1 MGSTKKQKTIFRHK
15 WFLVGL
21 LSVFLAAPNSTFTKF
36 GTDSIN
42 PILYVGLRF
51 LVIGIVTLPFVIK
64 AKDKLTR
71 SNFKHTLIS
80 AMGMA
85 VAVMSYVGAIS
96 LSQAS
101 YVSIITLITPIFFI
115 IFSNKITGEKIS
127 RRALYGITL
136 AMIGAMIV
144 VLLPVAI
151 RQSGDFVFYPLATVL
166 ALINTISF
174 PITIIYYRR
183 ANDEGVPI
191 MALMNISSWV
201 VTFISVVML
210 FVMTIFFNATFET
223 PAKPAIIAVFY
234 SAIAVAL
241 LSRAMGIKSYEY
253 IGAVRTSALAYLET
267 FLAILIPVVVLRES
281 LSTEMIIGGIV
292 ILLGVFIVEHHK
304 SIHHKHHFIFRNH

>member
-1 MGSTKKQKTIFRHK
+1 MQKKVVGTHK

-36 GTDSIN
+36 GTDSVN

-51 LVIGIVTLPFVIK
+51 ILIGLVTLPFVIS
-64 AKDKLTR
+64 ARNKLTKR
-71 SNFKHTLIS
+71 NLRHVIIS
-80 AMGMA
+80 AIGMTI
-85 VAVMSYVGAIS
+85 AVMSYVGAIK

-127 RRALYGITL
+127 RRALFGITL
-136 AMIGAMIV
+136 AIIGAMTV

-151 RQSGDFVFYPLATVL
+151 RQSGEFVFYPIATVL

-174 PITIIYYRR
+174 PITIIYYRK
-183 ANDEGVPI
+183 ANDDGVPI
-191 MALMNISSWV
+191 MALMSISAWV
-201 VTFISVVML
+201 VTLISVIML
-210 FVMTIFFNATFET
+210 FIMTIFFGITFAS
-223 PAKPAIIAVFY
+223 PDKPAIIAVVY

-241 LSRAMGIKSYEY
+241 LSRALGIKAYEY

-267 FLAILIPVVVLRES
+267 FLAILIPVIVLREK
-281 LSTEMIIGGIV
+281 LSIEMIIGGIV
-292 ILLGVFIVEHHK
+292 ILLGVFVVEHHK
-304 SIHHKHHFIFRNH
+304 SDHHKHHFIFRNH

>member
-1 MGSTKKQKTIFRHK
+1 MIKNIIARHK

-21 LSVFLAAPNSTFTKF
+21 FSVFLAAPNSTFTKY

-51 LVIGIVTLPFVIK
+51 LVIGLVTLPFVFK
-64 AKDKLTR
+64 ARNQLNR
-71 SNFKHTLIS
+71 SNLKHTLIS
-80 AMGMA
+80 AFGMT

-127 RRALYGITL
+127 KRALYGITL

-144 VLLPVAI
+144 VLLPIAV
-151 RQSGDFVFYPLATVL
+151 RQSGDFVFYPLATAL
-166 ALINTISF
+166 ALVNTIAF
-174 PITIIYYRR
+174 PITIIYYRK

-191 MALMNISSWV
+191 MALMNISAWV
-201 VTFISVVML
+201 VAFIGVLML
-210 FVMTIFFNATFET
+210 FVMTIFFSATFDS
-223 PAKPAIIAVFY
+223 PDKPAIVAILY

-241 LSRAMGIKSYEY
+241 ISRAMGIKSYEY

-267 FLAILIPVVVLRES
+267 LLAILIPVIVLGEK
-281 LSTEMIIGGIV
+281 LSTEMIVGGIV
-292 ILLGVFIVEHHK
+292 ILAGVFVVEHHK
-304 SIHHKHHFIFRNH
+304 SVHHKQHFIFRNH